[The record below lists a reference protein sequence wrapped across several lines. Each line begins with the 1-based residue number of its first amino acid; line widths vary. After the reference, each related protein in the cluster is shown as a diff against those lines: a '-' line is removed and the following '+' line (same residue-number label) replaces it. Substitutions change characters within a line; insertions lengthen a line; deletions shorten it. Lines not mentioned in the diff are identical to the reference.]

1 MEKKTRIFSGKFIAG
16 ILIYLVVFL
25 VILAIGLGFFWKF
38 IEAYEL
44 SRPKNTLKAYVEQLT
59 PEQISHGNGTDTLY
73 ASVDSGIQS
82 RDDFNQVIQQAITEK
97 ISYAKKSAEST
108 QDRQVY
114 VLRSGKT
121 PIGQFAIE
129 AGDEETFGFR
139 IWEVTDASFDFSYLM
154 GEPVSITVPTEYQV
168 CFNGYLLDESY
179 ITQKD
184 IAYTA
189 LEDFYDDY
197 QLPTMVTYTADNY
210 LGEASLEVLDQEG
223 NPVEITPETDMNDF
237 LPSCT
242 DQEAADIEAFANEFV
257 TLWVKFSAST
267 KGNAVYNYYQIKKIL
282 SADGALSELLRS
294 AIDGLAYGQ
303 TNGAKI
309 EDVIINRIVPLGDGT
324 HMCDLTYLVSTI
336 GKKGTVETSS
346 NMKIIIVTESSGYK
360 LKSMERY

>member
-1 MEKKTRIFSGKFIAG
+1 MDKKMKIFSGKFVAG

-25 VILAIGLGFFWKF
+25 VIIAVGLGFFWKF
-38 IEAYEL
+38 IEAYEV

-59 PEQISHGNGTDTLY
+59 PEQICKGNGTDALF

-82 RDDFNQVIQQAITEK
+82 REDFDQVIRQAISEK
-97 ISYAKKSAEST
+97 ISYAKKSAESSEN
-108 QDRQVY
+108 RQVY

-121 PIGQFAIE
+121 PIGKFAIE

-139 IWEVTDASFDFSYLM
+139 IWEVTEASFDFSYLM
-154 GEPVSITVPTEYQV
+154 GEPVSITVPSEYQV
-168 CFNGYLLDESY
+168 CVNGYLLDESY
-179 ITQKD
+179 ITQQD
-184 IAYTA
+184 IPYEA

-210 LGEASLEVLDQEG
+210 LGEAVLEVLDQKG
-223 NPVEITPETDMNDF
+223 APVEFTSEMDMNDF
-237 LPSCT
+237 LPACT
-242 DQEAADIEAFANEFV
+242 EQEAADIEAFANEFV
-257 TLWVKFSAST
+257 QLWVKFSGST
-267 KGNAVYNYYQIKKIL
+267 KANAVYNYYQIKKIL

-309 EDVIINRIVPLGDGT
+309 ENVTINRIVPLGSGT

-336 GKKGTVETSS
+336 GKKGAVETTSD
-346 NMKIIIVTESSGYK
+346 MKIIIVTESGAYK